1 MPHLSGRL
9 RYRVAQTL
17 RVNMEKIKNL
27 WFDDA
32 RIYIRT
38 DAGNKYSRPLE
49 AFPELKDADAEQR
62 NAFTIDA
69 DGEEIRWEVLD
80 ADLHISSFFETK
92 EPNPHNEVA
101 ELFSRFPWL
110 NTAEVAKAMGVHPSL
125 IARYI
130 YGMAKP
136 TPQRMS
142 QLRSS
147 LHTFGRELQT
157 A

>member
-1 MPHLSGRL
+1 MI
-9 RYRVAQTL
+9 
-17 RVNMEKIKNL
+17 MEKIKNV
-27 WFDDA
+27 WFDDR

-62 NAFTIDA
+62 NAFVIDSYG
-69 DGEEIRWEVLD
+69 DEIRWKELD

-92 EPNPHNEVA
+92 EPNYHNEVA
-101 ELFSRFPWL
+101 EIFARFPWI
-110 NTAEVAKAMGVHPSL
+110 NYADVAKAMNVHPSL

-130 YGMAKP
+130 YGMSEP
-136 TPQRMS
+136 SPQRLS
-142 QLRSS
+142 QIRES
-147 LHTFGRELQT
+147 LHSFGRDLLS

>member
-1 MPHLSGRL
+1 
-9 RYRVAQTL
+9 
-17 RVNMEKIKNL
+17 MEKIKNL
-27 WFDDA
+27 WFDNH

-38 DAGNKYSRPLE
+38 DVGNKYSRPLE
-49 AFPELKDADAEQR
+49 AFPELKEADVEQR

-69 DGEEIRWEVLD
+69 DGEEIRWEGLD

-92 EPNPHNEVA
+92 EPDYNNEVA
-101 ELFSRFPWL
+101 QIFARFPFL
-110 NTAEVAKAMGVHPSL
+110 NITEVAKAMDVHPSL

-136 TPQRMS
+136 SPQRLS

-147 LHTFGRELQT
+147 LHVFGRELQS